1 MASYKGVFIAPS
13 LTKTAGG
20 KDMYVPLASDSGG
33 SVIEGDVTITGTLSV
48 DTDEV
53 VKTKVTV
60 LQEDLT
66 TPQASAILDLS
77 GGVGQNGPAGSSIY
91 RFSKVCGPSAGAQ
104 YQDHLHLFRLGP
116 TGATNPIVSGILDI
130 GPKMVAD
137 SSPAQNLAS
146 MYADLYVGGDVQTQ
160 KLKTTNGALAN
171 WLWYG
176 ISGQVGPEQANEG
189 TVINFDAALPNPFTR
204 PGAPAEA
211 IPPGFYCC
219 YIQGKVGQIT
229 LAESRP
235 DRGGP
240 PQAGLYDTLCYAV
253 FTFWDGYVIR
263 ATGPGVPANQGAV
276 FGRGNVTDATINSN
290 GLFNN
295 NIGAFVQGSQ
305 LVTAQNTAQGNASSC
320 AIFVYRVC

>member
-1 MASYKGVFIAPS
+1 MSLQSVPLFPTTNNPQSVGHPNTICKTLTATNTLVGGGDVSVSVVQTDRTTPNSSASLVLSGD
-13 LTKTAGG
+13 LGAGG
-20 KDMYVPLASDSGG
+20 AAGG
-33 SVIEGDVTITGTLSV
+33 SSYALLKG
-48 DTDEV
+48 
-53 VKTKVTV
+53 
-60 LQEDLT
+60 
-66 TPQASAILDLS
+66 
-77 GGVGQNGPAGSSIY
+77 
-91 RFSKVCGPSAGAQ
+91 CGPSGSGVIE
-104 YQDHLHLFRLGP
+104 QDHLQLIRFGP
-116 TGATNPIVSGILDI
+116 TGATNPGVAEVLDI
-130 GPKMVAD
+130 APKMVAD

-160 KLKTTNGALAN
+160 KLKTTNGALAS

-176 ISGQVGPEQANEG
+176 ISGQVGPSQAQEG
-189 TVINFDAALPNPFTR
+189 TVINFNAALPNPFTR

-276 FGRGNVTDATINSN
+276 FGRGNVTDGTVNNN

-305 LVTAQNTAQGNASSC
+305 LVTAQNTSEGNASSC